1 MARLRVISK
10 KTPPNV
16 NIKSSVILKQ
26 EKHQALSSRY
36 KKALLISLL
45 VNAALTTILGLL
57 GIYIKVVL

>member
-10 KTPPNV
+10 KTLPDA
-16 NIKSSVILKQ
+16 NIKSSILLKQ

-45 VNAALTTILGLL
+45 VNAALTTIIALIGL
-57 GIYIKVVL
+57 YMKVSL